1 MLSYVPFWKMNYM
14 VPLATGSNE
23 ESSVQL
29 NCEACG
35 HRVVDRG
42 LLLYSARCGNNLT
55 IHIFFELVQP
65 SHGRL
70 LRWHSV

>member
-1 MLSYVPFWKMNYM
+1 M

-29 NCEACG
+29 NGEACG
-35 HRVVDRG
+35 HRAVVDGG
-42 LLLYSARCGNNLT
+42 LLLYPARHGNNLT
-55 IHIFFELVQP
+55 IHISFELVQP